1 MLKKEKIF
9 LVAFFLVLSIIFTP
23 AIIYKNKNL
32 IKEYFW
38 VYLPERLQIITKLVV
53 NKKLTNNFK
62 NDYNTK
68 FLPDTQFQEVLL
80 EKIDLSFLKSK
91 NFSTNNYF
99 NTSGL
104 KSFFIENMDD
114 KKIWIINDNAQIYE
128 LDKTDFQKGKKNK

>member
-68 FLPDTQFQEVLL
+68 FT
-80 EKIDLSFLKSK
+80 
-91 NFSTNNYF
+91 
-99 NTSGL
+99 
-104 KSFFIENMDD
+104 
-114 KKIWIINDNAQIYE
+114 
-128 LDKTDFQKGKKNK
+128 